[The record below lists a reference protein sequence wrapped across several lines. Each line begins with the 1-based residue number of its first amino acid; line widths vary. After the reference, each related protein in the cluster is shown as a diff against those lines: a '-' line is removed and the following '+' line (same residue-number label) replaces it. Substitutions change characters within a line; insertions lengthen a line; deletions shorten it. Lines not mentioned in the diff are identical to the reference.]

1 MGGVRGGGKFL
12 VAWLT
17 RVWTPCS
24 LTRLLDLREV
34 IREVPEA
41 LGSVPRP

>member
-1 MGGVRGGGKFL
+1 MGGVGGGKFL

-17 RVWTPCS
+17 RVWTICS

-34 IREVPEA
+34 IREV
-41 LGSVPRP
+41 LSGLKTFLC